1 MNCHRHVKAVQDA
14 QQSVNS
20 LERSARLLEAHGLGV
35 SFRLAST
42 ILNLHKLGLDPPNDD
57 VFWRQAMDF
66 AINHV
71 LRELKHHA
79 RIPVPG
85 PESWTLVGVADIHGQ
100 LEEGEIFACID
111 SPNESR
117 LIYLEGP
124 CLISRSPT
132 IHPGDVQMVH
142 AIGRP
147 PAGSALASESLRNTV
162 VFSIQGMSRLMNN
175 HGANSL

>member
-1 MNCHRHVKAVQDA
+1 MPAKRKRTSTAAASPPPVDVPQPSSRDA
-14 QQSVNS
+14 SG
-20 LERSARLLEAHGLGV
+20 EDTE
-35 SFRLAST
+35 
-42 ILNLHKLGLDPPNDD
+42 DP
-57 VFWRQAMDF
+57 
-66 AINHV
+66 V

-111 SPNESR
+111 SPNDSR

-132 IHPGDVQMVH
+132 IHPGDIQMVH

-175 HGANSL
+175 HVANSL